1 MLLFSPDQTLHKAR
15 NSFII
20 ITIYS
25 FQVFPPEIFLQGAW
39 TVKWLVHK
47 SLKAKSGQRQ
57 LSRPDVELATSALLG
72 LGEQR
77 WPSMKL
83 TSQNVSLDPSVLYL
97 PALVHV
103 QRMHVSSSWNY
114 LLPVEVRPEVNE
126 QSGDLTALSA
136 SATEPTTT
144 AWHDTDTIP
153 DSTAPVR

>member
-1 MLLFSPDQTLHKAR
+1 
-15 NSFII
+15 
-20 ITIYS
+20 
-25 FQVFPPEIFLQGAW
+25 
-39 TVKWLVHK
+39 
-47 SLKAKSGQRQ
+47 
-57 LSRPDVELATSALLG
+57 
-72 LGEQR
+72 
-77 WPSMKL
+77 MKL